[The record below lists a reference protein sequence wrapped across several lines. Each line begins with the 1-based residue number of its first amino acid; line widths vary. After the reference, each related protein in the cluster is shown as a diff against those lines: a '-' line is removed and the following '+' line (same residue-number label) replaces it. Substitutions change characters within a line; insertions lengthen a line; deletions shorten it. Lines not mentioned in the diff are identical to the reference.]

1 MKPRRVAAMARKEFL
16 HVIRDP
22 WSLGMAIGL
31 PVMLLVLFGFALTL
45 DVDKVPIVIWDQSRT
60 ALSRDLVSRFSGSRY
75 FSVRGHVTTYRQ
87 VETAIDRQEALVA
100 LIIPRDFAADLEA
113 GITAPVQMIL
123 DGSDANTATLAM
135 GYAEGVTQEFSRQIT
150 LRQVRRQTAATPYVP
165 LDVRPRVWYNPDLES
180 RNFIF
185 PGLIAVIMM
194 IIAALLTSL
203 TVAREWER
211 GTMEQLISTPVKGTE
226 LILGK
231 LIPYF
236 VIGMLDV
243 TLAVLMGQFLFHVPL
258 RGSPALLFTIAAL
271 FLPGV
276 LSLGILVSVVTK
288 TQVLASQVTM
298 MLTFIPSFLLSGFVF
313 PISNMPYVIQLIT
326 YLVPARYLITLLK
339 GIYLKGVG
347 LNVLIV
353 EAIFLVSFGV
363 IMVILAHLGFK
374 KKLE

>member
-1 MKPRRVAAMARKEFL
+1 
-16 HVIRDP
+16 
-22 WSLGMAIGL
+22 
-31 PVMLLVLFGFALTL
+31 
-45 DVDKVPIVIWDQSRT
+45 
-60 ALSRDLVSRFSGSRY
+60 
-75 FSVRGHVTTYRQ
+75 
-87 VETAIDRQEALVA
+87 
-100 LIIPRDFAADLEA
+100 
-113 GITAPVQMIL
+113 
-123 DGSDANTATLAM
+123 
-135 GYAEGVTQEFSRQIT
+135 
-150 LRQVRRQTAATPYVP
+150 
-165 LDVRPRVWYNPDLES
+165 
-180 RNFIF
+180 
-185 PGLIAVIMM
+185 
-194 IIAALLTSL
+194 
-203 TVAREWER
+203 
-211 GTMEQLISTPVKGTE
+211 MEQLISTPVKGTE

-363 IMVILAHLGFK
+363 IMVILAQLGFK